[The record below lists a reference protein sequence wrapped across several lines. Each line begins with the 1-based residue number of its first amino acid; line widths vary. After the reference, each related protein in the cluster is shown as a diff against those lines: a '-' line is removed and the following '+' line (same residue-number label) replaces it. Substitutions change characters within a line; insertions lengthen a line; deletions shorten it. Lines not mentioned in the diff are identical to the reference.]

1 MSIKLELEEREWEVI
16 VRLVQ
21 EERNPQGR
29 NKRFLS
35 GEDWNALVDK
45 LIDSK
50 LKEAEPQG
58 MQSCVVSMDAKQAF
72 NFLNDEPIS
81 REKDDE

>member
-1 MSIKLELEEREWEVI
+1 MSIKLELEEREWE
-16 VRLVQ
+16 
-21 EERNPQGR
+21 
-29 NKRFLS
+29 
-35 GEDWNALVDK
+35 ALVDK

-50 LKEAEPQG
+50 LREAEPQG
-58 MQSCVVSMDAKQAF
+58 MQSCVVGTAGMDAKQAF